1 VVLGAENLYEA
12 VVLVEVVRQDSMDVV
27 RQDSMDVV
35 RQDSM
40 DVVRQ
45 DLPRSA
51 QRFRTTGLNL
61 KVS

>member
-12 VVLVEVVRQDSMDVV
+12 VVLVEVV